1 MNENIYL
8 QVYVFLYTLY
18 GGIII
23 GILYDFVDVLIN
35 DNLIK
40 RRSISDLLFWAFA
53 FSIIVG
59 LLFYVNNINFR
70 FYNLLGFG
78 LGWFIYFFTLSK
90 LVRRVFHLIK
100 EIIRLIGRK
109 IICFFKIITFPI
121 RKIAQ
126 KSKAVNNLWR
136 KIINKVVK
144 DFKKYK
150 SYLFKS

>member
-109 IICFFKIITFPI
+109 IICFFKIFHYF
-121 RKIAQ
+121 
-126 KSKAVNNLWR
+126 VDNL
-136 KIINKVVK
+136 
-144 DFKKYK
+144 
-150 SYLFKS
+150 SP

>member
-1 MNENIYL
+1 MSENIYL

-23 GILYDFVDVLIN
+23 GIVYDFVDVLIN

-70 FYNLLGFG
+70 IYNLLGFA

-90 LVRRVFHLIK
+90 FI
-100 EIIRLIGRK
+100 RK
-109 IICFFKIITFPI
+109 IFDVIKRIISLLGQKIVWILKVITLPI

-126 KSKAVNNLWR
+126 KSMVLRNIWGKIIR
-136 KIINKVVK
+136 KIVK

-150 SYLFKS
+150 GYLFKS

>member
-23 GILYDFVDVLIN
+23 GIVYDFVDILIN
-35 DNLIK
+35 DSLIK

-70 FYNLLGFG
+70 FYNLLGFA
-78 LGWFIYFFTLSK
+78 LGWFIYFFTLSR
-90 LVRRVFHLIK
+90 LIRRIFDLIK
-100 EIIRLIGRK
+100 ELIWLIGRK
-109 IICFFKIITFPI
+109 IAFLLKMITLPI

-126 KSKAVNNLWR
+126 KSKAVNNLCR
-136 KIINKVVK
+136 KIIDKVIK
-144 DFKKYK
+144 DFEKYK
-150 SYLFKS
+150 AYIFKS